1 MIHRGIF
8 DLFPSLETCS
18 SSIRANTATVRKTP
32 PIESIFICAMM
43 LMPSQMHRG
52 IKRITHIMGHLYHM
66 MVLGETPELFS

>member
-1 MIHRGIF
+1 
-8 DLFPSLETCS
+8 
-18 SSIRANTATVRKTP
+18 
-32 PIESIFICAMM
+32 MM